1 MPLVSLVAV
10 LSSVPLVLGDLL
22 VLDGT
27 GVSGVTH
34 SLGAAGVS
42 GATPAPGVMDES
54 GTLGATLEWVPLLSW
69 MPLLS

>member
-1 MPLVSLVAV
+1 MSLVAV

-42 GATPAPGVMDES
+42 GATLALGAALSTSVTGEA
-54 GTLGATLEWVPLLSW
+54 GTLGATL
-69 MPLLS
+69 